1 MSTTKTLSLDFDNFL
16 VKWVGHILE
25 KMKEIVK
32 FLCQFMTCELVKC
45 QEILIHELF
54 CFGILTES
62 KTHLTLSY
70 GGW

>member
-16 VKWVGHILE
+16 VKWVRHIWE

-45 QEILIHELF
+45 QEIQIHELF